1 MCALSRIAVHEI
13 AECAFGAHL
22 VNASLD
28 MVRAS
33 SALATSEGFWG
44 ELGQDAESGW
54 RDWLADE
61 QESPAREVEGLVA
74 KLEPIRLYLRQIP
87 RAPLL
92 TRVQEADIG
101 RRMEVARGD
110 LLRVLRAIPFAAHK
124 LEAEGA
130 NDYVDEIL
138 TALHRLDTEMG
149 SLAARPRDYRRS
161 HQLRTLESR
170 VGLPRKRFRELL
182 ACAVEHDEA
191 LGSAKRKLIE
201 ANLRL
206 VVSIAKRYANR
217 GVSLLDLIQEG
228 NLGLMKAVDRFD
240 YRRGFKFSTYAIWWI
255 RQAVTRAIAGSG
267 RTVRLPQHILDSL
280 RRLEKTKRALI
291 GELHRE
297 PTSRELAE
305 RMEVPVEKVAL
316 LLQARRTPAP
326 LDAPT
331 SDASNSVRLIQAVG
345 RPSPEEILL
354 GREQRLRV
362 NRALTLLP
370 DREQQVIRLRFGIGT
385 ERAHTLDEIGQRF
398 SLTRER
404 IRQIE
409 ARTLTN
415 LRESVR
421 RADSL
426 DSGGRP

>member
-1 MCALSRIAVHEI
+1 
-13 AECAFGAHL
+13 
-22 VNASLD
+22 
-28 MVRAS
+28 
-33 SALATSEGFWG
+33 
-44 ELGQDAESGW
+44 
-54 RDWLADE
+54 
-61 QESPAREVEGLVA
+61 
-74 KLEPIRLYLRQIP
+74 
-87 RAPLL
+87 
-92 TRVQEADIG
+92 
-101 RRMEVARGD
+101 
-110 LLRVLRAIPFAAHK
+110 
-124 LEAEGA
+124 
-130 NDYVDEIL
+130 
-138 TALHRLDTEMG
+138 MG

-331 SDASNSVRLIQAVG
+331 SDASKLGTLIQAVD

-385 ERAHTLDEIGQRF
+385 ERAYTLDEIGQRF

-415 LRESVR
+415 LRRTLMSRGEPTRAR
-421 RADSL
+421 RR
-426 DSGGRP
+426 SGFTPTRPRSGHSGTAHTGNLVALSAGEGHPRELHPA